1 MEIWSV
7 SGAGGQWDGMKCI
20 RVQAGSQRAPVRLW
34 LCNPCLPAQAP
45 RPPGWVQ
52 SSHPAAKAPALG
64 KSASRDE
71 HVPKHLASAES
82 SCGDQLMRTGCG
94 TGQLRALSPGKTGWG
109 MCSPC
114 SAFESKLQAP
124 YALAVGDLNYLQP
137 APPVGQE
144 QKDSEGKTAG
154 LGACR
159 CQVQMW
165 PLPLPS
171 YGARGSQF
179 PPLGPA
185 FSGIVTSTR
194 AVGRFN
200 YRTQEKTPA
209 LNITQKT
216 LENMQ

>member
-52 SSHPAAKAPALG
+52 SGHPAAKVPALG
-64 KSASRDE
+64 KSACRDE

-82 SCGDQLMRTGCG
+82 SCGDRLMRTGCG

-137 APPVGQE
+137 APPPQAAHQGLSSPAQAPCPPAALDGAISVPVA
-144 QKDSEGKTAG
+144 TA
-154 LGACR
+154 R
-159 CQVQMW
+159 
-165 PLPLPS
+165 LPALKLLRLVVIMS
-171 YGARGSQF
+171 
-179 PPLGPA
+179 LGPCML
-185 FSGIVTSTR
+185 SVID
-194 AVGRFN
+194 
-200 YRTQEKTPA
+200 
-209 LNITQKT
+209 
-216 LENMQ
+216 